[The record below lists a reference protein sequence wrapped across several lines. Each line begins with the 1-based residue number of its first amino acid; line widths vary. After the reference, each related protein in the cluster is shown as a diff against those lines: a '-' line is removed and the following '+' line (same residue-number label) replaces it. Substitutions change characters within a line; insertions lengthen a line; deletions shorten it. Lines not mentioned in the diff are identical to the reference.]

1 MEKFVE
7 TYKSLY
13 KVINVS
19 EAGIEDFQRWIDISV
34 KASKSIE
41 EILVN
46 KQNLNRGQKYSL
58 ETSLG
63 HLKTIQQQLQEKI
76 KKGGSVARKP
86 NSEEVLDMQ
95 PSIKYS
101 EVKSSFKNRIKSGVI
116 SNIKHLDFD
125 TFMND
130 ARSIFEMEV
139 RKKLNEYNSIKINVS
154 LSAQYVVSK
163 ADAEELDVK
172 QFNTKNI
179 SIFALDD
186 LDKNFEE
193 DVRQKL
199 DREMSDFEQKGSGWS
214 LQSIL
219 HLTININKFNPL
231 RAGCHIALPTTI
243 SNKHACIN
251 IKNNDKQCF
260 KYAVLAGIHNIRTD
274 A

>member
-76 KKGGSVARKP
+76 KKGGSVARQP
-86 NSEEVLDMQ
+86 NSEQVLDMQ

-101 EVKSSFKNRIKSGVI
+101 EVESAFKNRIKSGVI

-130 ARSIFEMEV
+130 ARSIFETEV
-139 RKKLNEYNSIKINVS
+139 RKKLN
-154 LSAQYVVSK
+154 
-163 ADAEELDVK
+163 
-172 QFNTKNI
+172 
-179 SIFALDD
+179 
-186 LDKNFEE
+186 
-193 DVRQKL
+193 
-199 DREMSDFEQKGSGWS
+199 
-214 LQSIL
+214 
-219 HLTININKFNPL
+219 TI
-231 RAGCHIALPTTI
+231 
-243 SNKHACIN
+243 
-251 IKNNDKQCF
+251 Q
-260 KYAVLAGIHNIRTD
+260 
-274 A
+274 